1 MKKIENFLHAKN
13 PRGFFSM
20 LKTKKAGFGLPMVAI
35 HSLLI
40 LGLMIIFFSVYF
52 FVIGG
57 AESKEL
63 IIKGEEFPAITK
75 LPNILLTNIS
85 ETQTIKDL
93 VTDVYLGNKNQQ
105 ELVNA
110 LTPLL
115 SNLKINPVSK
125 DSTVGW
131 NFRAFTK
138 EKEPIPKLSVY
149 TTSIVST
156 SSSRQYYTEYLLLPI
171 PEQKPILLELSFF
184 CFSCNEE
191 YLRGYA

>member
-1 MKKIENFLHAKN
+1 
-13 PRGFFSM
+13 M
-20 LKTKKAGFGLPMVAI
+20 LKTKKAGFGLPLVAI

-40 LGLMIIFFSVYF
+40 LGLMIMFFSIYF
-52 FVIGG
+52 FIAGG
-57 AESKEL
+57 ADSEGL
-63 IIKGEEFPAITK
+63 VIKGEEFPAITK

-85 ETQTIKDL
+85 ETQTLKDL
-93 VTDVYLGNKNQQ
+93 VTDVYLGNKNPQD
-105 ELVNA
+105 LANA
-110 LTPLL
+110 LTPIL
-115 SNLKINPVSK
+115 SNLKINPAPK

-156 SSSRQYYTEYLLLPI
+156 SSSGQYYTEYLLLPI
-171 PEQKPILLELSFF
+171 PEQKPILIELSLF